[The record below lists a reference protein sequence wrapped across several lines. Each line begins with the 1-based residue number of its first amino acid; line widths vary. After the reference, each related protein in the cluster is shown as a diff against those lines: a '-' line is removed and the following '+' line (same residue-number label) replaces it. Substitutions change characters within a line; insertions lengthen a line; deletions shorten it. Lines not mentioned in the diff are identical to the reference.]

1 MQARRN
7 SELVVCK
14 YCNIEDYSEY
24 LELVKQ
30 IPKFI
35 CSQEFLLAQISG
47 FDGNLLKSDD
57 QVCIVH
63 EERFESIYN
72 SFSRGGT
79 VSKQHKSKYIKR
91 GTSVEANCV
100 YCTETCSVFRR
111 ISSFKDDFIKFL
123 VNEGTQLITRS
134 KGTGIHQGDALCTKC
149 YLILRKKKID
159 PSYTPQKK
167 STVQEEREKSA
178 KRKSSHSLSHPSKK
192 MCSET
197 TSSTSELYV
206 DVSSPSDQ
214 PPKLQSATPSPSR
227 GRSRSRS
234 ASRDSFRSPLQS
246 PDQQCSRLQ
255 STSPSPARGSRSRS
269 ASRDS
274 FQSSITSP
282 RAPSVAA
289 SPASSLSSDSSYQ
302 EYLHDTSFPSSST
315 QSTDYTV
322 TSAEI
327 CAVCGKEEVKSK
339 KFKNKKTEI
348 TKIQRDLL
356 ELFAENNTIHDG
368 KFIHSP
374 TCRDELRSEARK
386 LQVCYLCKK
395 QLKKAPKHGTSAI
408 AIRFPIESL
417 HLIENEE
424 DRRTLESQTALV
436 HQLCVDAYISE
447 KTNKGKI
454 NIL

>member
-134 KGTGIHQGDALCTKC
+134 KGTGIHQGDVLCTKC

-178 KRKSSHSLSHPSKK
+178 KRKSSRSLSHPSKK

-234 ASRDSFRSPLQS
+234 ASRNSF
-246 PDQQCSRLQ
+246 
-255 STSPSPARGSRSRS
+255 
-269 ASRDS
+269 
-274 FQSSITSP
+274 
-282 RAPSVAA
+282 
-289 SPASSLSSDSSYQ
+289 
-302 EYLHDTSFPSSST
+302 
-315 QSTDYTV
+315 
-322 TSAEI
+322 
-327 CAVCGKEEVKSK
+327 
-339 KFKNKKTEI
+339 
-348 TKIQRDLL
+348 
-356 ELFAENNTIHDG
+356 
-368 KFIHSP
+368 
-374 TCRDELRSEARK
+374 
-386 LQVCYLCKK
+386 
-395 QLKKAPKHGTSAI
+395 
-408 AIRFPIESL
+408 
-417 HLIENEE
+417 
-424 DRRTLESQTALV
+424 
-436 HQLCVDAYISE
+436 
-447 KTNKGKI
+447 
-454 NIL
+454 